1 MKNLNLNSTEEAI
14 VGIVELVSG
23 VKREVTRGKCRQ
35 RPIALSRSVLGYM
48 LRDNGCT
55 SQRSAEIVGKHHA
68 SILKYVNDH
77 DWNLKYYEE
86 YRDLYKSCLDEY
98 NTGYRKAK
106 VGLMAKQI
114 KELQKSIELINLEL
128 L

>member
-1 MKNLNLNSTEEAI
+1 MKNINLNSTEEAI

-23 VKREVTRGKCRQ
+23 IKREVTKGKCRQ

-55 SQRSAEIVGKHHA
+55 SQRSAEIIGKHHA
-68 SILKYVNDH
+68 SILKYVKDH
-77 DWNLKYYEE
+77 EWNLKYYQE
-86 YRDLYKSCLDEY
+86 YKDLYNSCLDEY

-106 VGLMAKQI
+106 VQLMAKQI
-114 KELQKSIELINLEL
+114 KELQESIESINLEL